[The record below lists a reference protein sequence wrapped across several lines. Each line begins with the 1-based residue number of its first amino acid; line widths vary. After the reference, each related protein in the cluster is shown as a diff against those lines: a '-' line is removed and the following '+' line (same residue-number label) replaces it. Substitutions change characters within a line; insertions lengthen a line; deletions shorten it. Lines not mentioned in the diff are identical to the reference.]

1 MEEKVCCVCH
11 VRVGEERPELGGRI
25 YCDICHGKVTKDRRG
40 LWWTVVVEIV
50 ALLIFVAI
58 VAGIASAAPTLE
70 GTSLI
75 LAGIL
80 MALIPALIWLV
91 LFYQQDR
98 LEPEPKGYVLGVF
111 ILGAIL
117 ANAVAIPV
125 IRDLF
130 QVQDWIYTSTLSR
143 ILGSILVVGFV
154 QEFLKYAAVRY
165 TIYSSVEYDER
176 VDGVI
181 YATAAG
187 LGFATMLNF
196 VYVLDNGG
204 VNLTVGAI
212 RMVVNALAHASF
224 AGVMG
229 YFLGQA
235 KFESKGPLWLPL
247 GLCIAATL
255 NGLFFYVE
263 DVATAPQATLGA
275 QGFQFQPIY
284 GLVVAAIIAIVAFAI
299 VFYLIRQA
307 NKSTLARGIG
317 G

>member
-1 MEEKVCCVCH
+1 MEENICCVCH
-11 VRVGEERPELGGRI
+11 IRAGETRPELGGRI
-25 YCDICHGKVTKDRRG
+25 YCDVCRGKVTRDRRG

-50 ALLIFVAI
+50 ALLIFVAVI
-58 VAGIASAAPTLE
+58 AGIAGTAPTLE

-98 LEPEPKGYVLGVF
+98 LEPEPKHFVLGVF

-117 ANAVAIPV
+117 ANAVALPI

-165 TIYSSVEYDER
+165 TIYSSAEYDER

-196 VYVLDNGG
+196 VYVLDYGG

-247 GLCIAATL
+247 GLCIAAIL

-284 GLVVAAIIAIVAFAI
+284 GLVVAALIAVVAFAA
-299 VFYLIRQA
+299 VFFLIQQA
-307 NKSTLARGIG
+307 NKATLARRAG